1 MNKEMKKPT
10 KKATKKHTDGWA
22 DQVIH
27 HALVNSAG
35 GLDLDLGTRVIGD
48 ALEVMAKQ
56 IAALKLAH
64 YDPKKPEQVSRSFTY
79 IAKALS
85 EFFRLKEFAQ
95 GQPDS
100 RPDAGKEWIQLL
112 TDQELHELMR
122 RAERSQAEEEEE
134 KQ

>member
-1 MNKEMKKPT
+1 MMKETRRKV
-10 KKATKKHTDGWA
+10 AKKHTHGWA
-22 DQVIH
+22 DDVIH

-112 TDQELHELMR
+112 TDDELRELAR
-122 RAERSQAEEEEE
+122 RAERLGAEEEEE
-134 KQ
+134 PR